1 MGYDVLIQKIFMCEA
16 GLNVQNSLDVA
27 QVLLAFSFLIENHF
41 PKNNIFCRS
50 NINFP
55 TRRIFGKAMLPSPC
69 KGDIAVSR
77 IEVSLQTSR
86 DVDQVKVAAAVAG
99 NFRSDYIGWRAVIFW
114 FRKTVEQ
121 GRDVLVSNEQG
132 DIDIEGEAW
141 FTVVHR
147 ADGAGDEI
155 SDAGLVQ
162 RTRKKGD
169 QIRFGLE

>member
-1 MGYDVLIQKIFMCEA
+1 MCEA

-50 NINFP
+50 NINIP
-55 TRRIFGKAMLPSPC
+55 TRRIFGKAMLPSPGKC
-69 KGDIAVSR
+69 GIAVSR
-77 IEVSLQTSR
+77 IEVGLQARR

-99 NFRSDYIGWRAVIFW
+99 NFRGNHIDWRGVKFG

-121 GRDVLVSNEQG
+121 GRDVLGSNEQG
-132 DIDIEGEAW
+132 DVDIEGEAW

-155 SDAGLVQ
+155 SDASDEQ
-162 RTRKKGD
+162 RLNVNWITNKSETRSLARK
-169 QIRFGLE
+169 